1 MLKSTPVVVPS
12 IVHRR
17 ALNIHT
23 VHVNTH
29 THVRRTAVK
38 TIQYKAGLPTE
49 TQFTANVYNSTPKTP
64 DRSSHKKTISEA
76 DLLSHERAVC
86 PSSRAISGRWRWLH
100 AAQPASDRALATLD
114 ERLAAMRTSAR
125 QCVVI
130 RNFV

>member
-1 MLKSTPVVVPS
+1 MKTKQYNTGQASNETHADGELRNSHKE
-12 IVHRR
+12 RR
-17 ALNIHT
+17 C
-23 VHVNTH
+23 
-29 THVRRTAVK
+29 
-38 TIQYKAGLPTE
+38 GE
-49 TQFTANVYNSTPKTP
+49 TQICTQVRERARQPHSH
-64 DRSSHKKTISEA
+64 SSHKKTISEA

>member
-1 MLKSTPVVVPS
+1 MKTKQYNTGQASNETHADGELRNSHKERSMLYGAARDPNKKYAL
-12 IVHRR
+12 RR
-17 ALNIHT
+17 ERARQPHS
-23 VHVNTH
+23 H
-29 THVRRTAVK
+29 
-38 TIQYKAGLPTE
+38 
-49 TQFTANVYNSTPKTP
+49 
-64 DRSSHKKTISEA
+64 SSHKKTISEA
-76 DLLSHERAVC
+76 DLLSHKRAVC